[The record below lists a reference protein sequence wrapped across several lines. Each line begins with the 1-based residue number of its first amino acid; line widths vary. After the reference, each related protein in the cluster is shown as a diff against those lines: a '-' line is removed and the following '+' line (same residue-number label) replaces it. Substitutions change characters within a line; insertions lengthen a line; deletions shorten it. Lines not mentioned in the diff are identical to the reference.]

1 MPLTSP
7 SRSDRGETC
16 GVCGGRDCSKFTTH
30 DWDGDPFRPGT
41 REQMTEAAEQA
52 KKAEESPAPVR
63 ARGRR
68 ARRPAEDR
76 AHHGPGEDR

>member
-7 SRSDRGETC
+7 SRTDRGGACE
-16 GVCGGRDCSKFTTH
+16 VCGGRDCSKFTTD
-30 DWDGDPFRPGT
+30 DWDGDAPFRPGT
-41 REQMTEAAEQA
+41 REQMIEAAEQA
-52 KKAEESPAPVR
+52 KEVEATAPVR

-76 AHHGPGEDR
+76 AHRPGEDR